1 QNGVTILFLNLD
13 NSTTVNAQV
22 ALKFA
27 EKPYYHLRGSQRR
40 EYHLTAKDG
49 NLHSQIMLLNGNIL
63 SVNSDGDIPPL
74 NPIYVDS
81 SKPITVGPLSI
92 VFAHIP
98 DAAVKACS

>member
-1 QNGVTILFLNLD
+1 MD
-13 NSTTVNAQV
+13 NSTTVQARV
-22 ALKFA
+22 ALNFA
-27 EKPYYHLRGSQRR
+27 KKPSPHNVGESQRR

-49 NLHSQIMLLNGNIL
+49 NLHSQTMVLNGNIL
-63 SVNSDGDIPPL
+63 SVNSAGDIPSL

-81 SKPITVGPLSI
+81 SKPITVRPLSI